1 MILSTS
7 LNSTSYSF
15 IDKLKAVDYF
25 LIIIVAIIGS
35 MSVFSI
41 YSTESGNFSFYTKN
55 HLTRFLV
62 FFFMFLVLSFVRVSF
77 WYRQAYIFY
86 ILGIFLLLL
95 VIFFGISASGSKRW
109 INFFIMNLQP
119 SELMKIAIIV
129 CFARYYH
136 RIQSSDIQSYKYLL
150 QPIILLLIP
159 CYLVITQP
167 DLGTAI
173 LIAGSGLAII
183 WLAGLNLKYFIYS
196 GLILLV
202 SLPFV
207 ISILKPY
214 QKSRILTFFN
224 PDRDPLGAGYQIIQ
238 SKIAIGSGG
247 LLGKGFLQG
256 TQSYLE
262 FLPEKHTDF
271 IFTLFSEEFG
281 FVGSMFLILLYV
293 LLIYRIISIGF
304 SSRSFFAKLYCF
316 GFASALFLYIFVNI
330 AMVVGLLPIVGAPL
344 PIMSYGG
351 SSMLS
356 IMLGLGIVMSCKIYS
371 RDPIGN

>member
-7 LNSTSYSF
+7 LNSNSYSF

-35 MSVFSI
+35 LSVFSI
-41 YSTESGNFSFYTKN
+41 YSTESGNFSYYTKN
-55 HLTRFLV
+55 HLIRFLV
-62 FFFMFLVLSFVRVSF
+62 FFSMFLILSFIRVSA

-86 ILGIFLLLL
+86 ILGILLLL
-95 VIFFGISASGSKRW
+95 FVMFFGISASGSKRW
-109 INFFIMNLQP
+109 INLFIMNLQP
-119 SELMKIAIIV
+119 SELMKIAVIV

-183 WLAGLNLKYFIYS
+183 WLAGLNLKYFVYS

-207 ISILKPY
+207 VSILKPY

-224 PDRDPLGAGYQIIQ
+224 PERDPLGAGYQIIQ

-247 LLGKGFLQG
+247 FLGKGFLQG

-281 FVGSMFLILLYV
+281 FVGSIILIFLYA
-293 LLIYRIISIGF
+293 LLIYRIIRIGF
-304 SSRSFFAKLYCF
+304 LSRSFFAKLYCF

-330 AMVVGLLPIVGAPL
+330 AMVLGLLPIVGAPL

-356 IMLGLGIVMSCKIYS
+356 IMLGLSIVMSCKVYS
-371 RDPIGN
+371 RDPIGS

>member
-7 LNSTSYSF
+7 LNSNSYSF

-35 MSVFSI
+35 LSVFSI
-41 YSTESGNFSFYTKN
+41 YSTESGNFSYYTKN
-55 HLTRFLV
+55 HLIRFLV
-62 FFFMFLVLSFVRVSF
+62 FFSMFLILSFIRVSA

-86 ILGIFLLLL
+86 ILGILLLL
-95 VIFFGISASGSKRW
+95 FVMFFGISASGSKRW
-109 INFFIMNLQP
+109 INLFIMNLQP
-119 SELMKIAIIV
+119 SELMKIAVIV

-183 WLAGLNLKYFIYS
+183 WLAGLNLKYFVYS

-207 ISILKPY
+207 VSILKPY

-224 PDRDPLGAGYQIIQ
+224 PERDPLGAGYQIIQ

-247 LLGKGFLQG
+247 FLGKGFLQG

-281 FVGSMFLILLYV
+281 FVGSIILIFLYA
-293 LLIYRIISIGF
+293 LLIYRIIRIGF
-304 SSRSFFAKLYCF
+304 LSRSFFAKLYCF

-330 AMVVGLLPIVGAPL
+330 AMVLGLLPIVGAPL

-356 IMLGLGIVMSCKIYS
+356 IMLGLSIVMSCKIYS
-371 RDPIGN
+371 RDPIGS